1 MEPII
6 KAHNLSYKINDKKLF
21 QGINFDLFKGKA
33 LHIQGE
39 NGSGKTTLL
48 KIVCGLTKPSKG
60 DLITNTN
67 KKICFIGHKNA
78 LKQYLSIED
87 NLVLMNVGNHQ
98 DIQKYLSI
106 FDLDKSLDINIA
118 NLSFGQQ
125 KKISLLRLFLNNSD
139 ILILD
144 EPCVGLDMNT
154 QKILVKFLNQELLSG
169 KVLLFSSHISL
180 DIVSDSLSI

>member
-1 MEPII
+1 MQSII
-6 KAHNLSYKINDKKLF
+6 RADNLSYKINDKKLF
-21 QGINFDLFKGKA
+21 QGITFDLVKGKA
-33 LHIQGE
+33 LHVKGE

-48 KIVCGLTKPSKG
+48 KIVCGLTKPIKG
-60 DLITNTN
+60 DLTANTN
-67 KKICFIGHKNA
+67 KKICFIGHKNS

-87 NLVLMNVGNHQ
+87 NLALMNLGNHQ

-106 FDLDKSLDINIA
+106 FNLDKSLDVNIA

-125 KKISLLRLFLNNSD
+125 KKIALLRLFLNNSD
-139 ILILD
+139 LLILD

-154 QKILVKFLNQELLSG
+154 QKILVEFLNEELLNG
-169 KVLLFSSHISL
+169 KAVLFSSHISL